1 MRRFFQSILFASIF
15 AFIAPANA
23 ANDETALWRSVGNWN
38 VYIDKTVEFQCF
50 ITTIYED
57 NTVFRVGFLKPG
69 SSAAVYIAVGNMN
82 WASIESGKDY
92 DLTIQ
97 IDNGSSWN
105 SPASGFRF
113 GGLPSLIV
121 NTNQID
127 FLDQFMRKHSLQV
140 YFNGQRILNLSLR
153 GSNAALQEM
162 GYCQNAVDSYLG
174 KYKPSAR
181 KTDPFAE
188 GNVSPAAK
196 DPFDL

>member
-1 MRRFFQSILFASIF
+1 
-15 AFIAPANA
+15 
-23 ANDETALWRSVGNWN
+23 
-38 VYIDKTVEFQCF
+38 
-50 ITTIYED
+50 
-57 NTVFRVGFLKPG
+57 
-69 SSAAVYIAVGNMN
+69 MN

>member
-1 MRRFFQSILFASIF
+1 MRRIFRSILLASVF
-15 AFIAPANA
+15 AFGTPANA
-23 ANDETALWRSVGNWN
+23 ANDETALWKSVGNWN

-57 NTVFRVGFLKPG
+57 NTVFRVGFQKPG

-97 IDNGSSWN
+97 IDNGTSWN

-113 GGLPSLIV
+113 GNLPSLIV

-162 GYCQNAVDSYLG
+162 GQCQNAVDSYLG
-174 KYKPSAR
+174 KNRPSAR
-181 KTDPFAE
+181 KADPFAD